1 MQEHRK
7 TITLADRERAVGAIH
22 LEIRGFARQSQLPVT
37 DIARWI
43 EALPGFHLAG
53 LTAVIYDPDRQL
65 DPQMD
70 VFPRSSPP
78 THKGQY
84 VKAER
89 QVLVHQFT
97 NPEELRHI
105 LYHEIGHYVF
115 DHVLTTAL
123 RRRWVLE
130 LSLRK
135 SARITRYARRNALE
149 DFAESYAVFVTDPT
163 RVEVLHQ
170 KYVFLRDQVFGGIA
184 RNFEHG
190 YLDISV

>member
-1 MQEHRK
+1 
-7 TITLADRERAVGAIH
+7 LSVA
-22 LEIRGFARQSQLPVT
+22 
-37 DIARWI
+37 DIARWV
-43 EALPGFHLAG
+43 EELPSFHLAG
-53 LTAVIYDPDRQL
+53 LAAITYDPDRQL
-65 DPQMD
+65 DPLMKE
-70 VFPRSSPP
+70 PLRPGAP

-89 QVLVHQFT
+89 QVLVHEFA
-97 NPEELRHI
+97 NPDELRHI

-135 SARITRYARRNALE
+135 SAHITRYARRNALE
-149 DFAESYAVFVTDPT
+149 DFAESYAVFVIDPA
-163 RVEVLHQ
+163 RVRTLYQ
-170 KYVFLRDQVFGGIA
+170 KYAFLRDKVFGGMA
-184 RNFEHG
+184 RNIGQG